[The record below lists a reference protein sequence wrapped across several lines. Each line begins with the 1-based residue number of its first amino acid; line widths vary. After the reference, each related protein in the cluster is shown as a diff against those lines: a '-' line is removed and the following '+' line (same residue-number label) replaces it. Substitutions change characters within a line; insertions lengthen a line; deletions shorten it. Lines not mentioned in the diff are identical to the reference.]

1 MKKTMIIILGGGF
14 MISLFASL
22 GELNR
27 TNLNNAATIFL
38 VTFGTW
44 SLLIGGWIIAI
55 RLYTQPKLETGEN
68 ILKSEWG
75 SCDFGNGRIGGF
87 LYLTKSRLIFKSHFL
102 ANRKGYESST
112 ILQDIAYMKKNG
124 QNLII
129 ETELGQTMYFLL
141 NDTNGWMDNIN
152 KSKIN

>member
-1 MKKTMIIILGGGF
+1 

-87 LYLTKSRLIFKSHFL
+87 VYHRKDIGINFKTLHICKKKIL
-102 ANRKGYESST
+102 NGY
-112 ILQDIAYMKKNG
+112 
-124 QNLII
+124 
-129 ETELGQTMYFLL
+129 
-141 NDTNGWMDNIN
+141 
-152 KSKIN
+152 